1 MAGLLDVSL
10 SVLADDISRVG
21 RIDVG
26 LALAA
31 RYPLPPDQVLVHCS
45 LHFKLDV
52 LARRVAPLVTGVLLR
67 LRTVERGAGARLR
80 PSCLRSLPLDQNLA
94 VGFCASVHGRVQG
107 GHGGTLADF
116 GHHLNGVP
124 SDIQDEDAVGGN
136 REKTNILAL
145 GIVDLQRS
153 ALNGEPHVR
162 TLVLVKRCRFAG
174 LEHEVPDDDFV
185 VLEQLL
191 AADRAFNF
199 FRCVLHV
206 HLAELTGEL
215 PGGGNLD
222 VRSDILR
229 TAQASLIQPG
239 VSVQEL

>member
-21 RIDVG
+21 R
-26 LALAA
+26 
-31 RYPLPPDQVLVHCS
+31 
-45 LHFKLDV
+45 
-52 LARRVAPLVTGVLLR
+52 T
-67 LRTVERGAGARLR
+67 
-80 PSCLRSLPLDQNLA
+80 
-94 VGFCASVHGRVQG
+94 
-107 GHGGTLADF
+107 
-116 GHHLNGVP
+116 
-124 SDIQDEDAVGGN
+124 

-153 ALNGEPHVR
+153 ALNGEPHLR
-162 TLVLVKRCRFAG
+162 ALVLVKRCRFAG
-174 LEHEVPDDDFV
+174 LEDEVPDDDFV